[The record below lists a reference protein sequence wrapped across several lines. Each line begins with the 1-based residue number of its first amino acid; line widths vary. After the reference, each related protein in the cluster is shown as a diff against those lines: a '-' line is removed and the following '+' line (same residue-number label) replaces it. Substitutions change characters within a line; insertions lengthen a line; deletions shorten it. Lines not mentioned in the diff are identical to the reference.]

1 MVTSNN
7 EQWEQ
12 VKRDALQYGKGYVK
26 VQQNP
31 TAWNPE
37 DYITQVT
44 NGTNEVINTSSSQS
58 ATDAVAKYAVAKY
71 LEEYVK
77 RNTPK
82 KVPPKNGAVLE
93 KMAKEK
99 VTNED
104 ALRKMAEKAGIEVKP
119 KIEWAKEIEKRK
131 GITIM
136 KYATV
141 GSGYAQAVN
150 HYGSGIVGQ
159 GQNNAKLTG
168 LTSF

>member
-1 MVTSNN
+1 MMTSNN

-12 VKRDALQYGKGYVK
+12 VKRDALQ
-26 VQQNP
+26 
-31 TAWNPE
+31 
-37 DYITQVT
+37 
-44 NGTNEVINTSSSQS
+44 TSSSQS
-58 ATDAVAKYAVAKY
+58 ATDAVAKY

-77 RNTPK
+77 RNTPN

-104 ALRKMAEKAGIEVKP
+104 ALRKMAEKAGIEVEP
-119 KIEWAKEIEKRK
+119 KIEWRKEIEKMT
-131 GITIM
+131 GITIR
-136 KYATV
+136 KDATV
-141 GSGYAQAVN
+141 GPSVSGYAQAVN